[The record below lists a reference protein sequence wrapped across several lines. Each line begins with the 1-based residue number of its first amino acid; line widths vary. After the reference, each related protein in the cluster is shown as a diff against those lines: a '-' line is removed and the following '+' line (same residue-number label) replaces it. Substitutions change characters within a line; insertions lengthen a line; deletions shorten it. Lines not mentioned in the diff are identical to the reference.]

1 MDTIMSL
8 RLSNKQMPCLTKIE
22 SEEKKFSIIVKGTSA
37 QIEELENSIRE
48 LVTKMNFEKVSMGSW
63 LLSERDLEVP

>member
-1 MDTIMSL
+1 MDTIMSF

-22 SEEKKFSIIVKGTSA
+22 LEEKKFSIIVKGTSA